1 MSARTLPGGNWSR
14 VGGAAFVPEPSPP
27 PPAPP
32 PPSPPPPFDTPHEF
46 GYSSANYLRLKVG
59 TGGVTVYNE
68 RIVDGL
74 WSMYYRQSA
83 GWVLLGLGSRLW
95 APTCDLAMRIS
106 AYCGQIKQTKR
117 PGSPPQTQRSL
128 TRLLLDTQ
136 KEIARCNTR

>member
-1 MSARTLPGGNWSR
+1 MSTRTLPGGNWSR

-59 TGGVTVYNE
+59 VGGVTVYNE
-68 RIVDGL
+68 SIVDGL

-83 GWVLLGLGSRLW
+83 GWVLLGTGSRLW
-95 APTCDLAMRIS
+95 APTCDLAMRFL
-106 AYCGQIKQTKR
+106 AHCGQTKQTKR
-117 PGSPPQTQRSL
+117 LGFLWQTQRSL
-128 TRLLLDTQ
+128 MRFF
-136 KEIARCNTR
+136 I